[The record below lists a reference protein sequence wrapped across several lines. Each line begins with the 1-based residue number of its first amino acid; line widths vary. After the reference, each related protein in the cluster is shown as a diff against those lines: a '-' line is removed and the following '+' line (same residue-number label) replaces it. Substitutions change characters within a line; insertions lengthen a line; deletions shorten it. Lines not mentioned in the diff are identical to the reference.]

1 MHAAQGGWLPVRAA
15 LHPTGLFIASREIAP
30 GELQDAFMQETVARI
45 SAPERIDQVER
56 GDVVGAAGAA
66 GPEPAGLVFHVS
78 RCGSTLVTQ
87 MLKQHGNL
95 VVYAEPLPF
104 NELLLPPHAWPRR
117 ELVAAIRSLGRAF
130 ARHADRP
137 FVLKF
142 TSWNTLFCDVV
153 AEAFPSSPWILC
165 VRDPVEV
172 AVSLLERPPGW
183 LGLVDAGRQA
193 ATPEE
198 KVAGVLGAFC
208 DSAAR
213 LDAARGRVVKY
224 ESLPGAVWDI
234 VAPHFSLAIDAA
246 GRQRMKEIAGS
257 QSKSP
262 FGKQAEFVADAAAKQ
277 AAASASLRRAIDV
290 LARPKLALLEKI
302 HAGASR

>member
-1 MHAAQGGWLPVRAA
+1 MRAA

-30 GELQDAFMQETVARI
+30 GELQDAFMQETVARVA
-45 SAPERIDQVER
+45 APERIDQVER
-56 GDVVGAAGAA
+56 GGVGGAT
-66 GPEPAGLVFHVS
+66 GPVPAGLVFHVS

-87 MLKQHGNL
+87 MLKQLGNL

-104 NELLLPPHAWPRR
+104 NELLLPPHAWPRP
-117 ELVAAIRSLGRAF
+117 ELVAAIRSLGTAF
-130 ARHADRP
+130 ARHASRP

-142 TSWNTLFCDVV
+142 TSWNTFFCDIV

-172 AVSLLERPPGW
+172 CVSLVERPPGW

-193 ATPEE
+193 ASPEE
-198 KVAGVLGAFC
+198 KVAHVLGAFC

-213 LDAARGRVVKY
+213 LDASRGRLVRY

-246 GRQRMKEIAGS
+246 GRQRMTMVAGT

-262 FGKQAEFVADAAAKQ
+262 LGKQAAFVADAAAKQ
-277 AAASASLRRAIDV
+277 AAASASLRRAIDA
-290 LARPKLALLEKI
+290 LARPKLAMLEKI

>member
-30 GELQDAFMQETVARI
+30 DELQDAFMQETVARV
-45 SAPERIDQVER
+45 AAAERIDQVER
-56 GDVVGAAGAA
+56 AGVGGVAGAA
-66 GPEPAGLVFHVS
+66 PAGLVFHVS

-117 ELVAAIRSLGRAF
+117 ELVAAIRSLGAAF
-130 ARHADRP
+130 GRHAGRP

-142 TSWNTLFCDVV
+142 TSWNTLFCDIV

-172 AVSLLERPPGW
+172 GVSLVQRPPGW

-193 ATPEE
+193 ASPEE
-198 KVAGVLGAFC
+198 KVAQVYGAFC
-208 DSAAR
+208 ESAAR
-213 LDAARGRVVKY
+213 LDAGRGRLIRY
-224 ESLPGAVWDI
+224 ESLPGSVWDV
-234 VAPHFSLAIDAA
+234 VAPHFSLAMDSA
-246 GRQRMKEIAGS
+246 GRQRMAEIARI
-257 QSKSP
+257 QSKLP
-262 FGKQAEFVADAAAKQ
+262 LGKRAEFVADAAAKQ
-277 AAASASLRRAIDV
+277 SVASASLRRAIDS
-290 LARPKLALLEKI
+290 LARPKLAMLEKI

>member
-1 MHAAQGGWLPVRAA
+1 MHAAQGDWLPVRAA

-30 GELQDAFMQETVARI
+30 DELQDAFMQETVARV
-45 SAPERIDQVER
+45 AAAERIAQVER
-56 GDVVGAAGAA
+56 AGVGVAAADAA
-66 GPEPAGLVFHVS
+66 PAGLVFHVA

-104 NELLLPPHAWPRR
+104 NELLLPPHAWPRQ
-117 ELVAAIRSLGRAF
+117 ELVAAIRSLGAAF
-130 ARHADRP
+130 ARHSGRP

-142 TSWNTLFCDVV
+142 TSWNTLFCDIV

-165 VRDPVEV
+165 IRDPVEV
-172 AVSLLERPPGW
+172 GVSLVDRPPGW
-183 LGLVDAGRQA
+183 LGLVDAGRLA
-193 ATPEE
+193 ASPEE
-198 KVAGVLGAFC
+198 KVAHVFAAFC
-208 DSAAR
+208 ESAVR
-213 LDAARGRVVKY
+213 LDAGRGRLVRY
-224 ESLPGAVWDI
+224 ESLPGAVWDV

-246 GRQRMKEIAGS
+246 GRQRMADSARI

-262 FGKQAEFVADAAAKQ
+262 LGKRVAFVADAAAKQ
-277 AAASASLRRAIDV
+277 AVASASLRRAIDA
-290 LARPKLALLEKI
+290 LARPKLAMLEKI

>member
-1 MHAAQGGWLPVRAA
+1 MHAAQGDWLPVRAA

-30 GELQDAFMQETVARI
+30 DELQDAFMQETVSRVA
-45 SAPERIDQVER
+45 AAERIVQVER
-56 GDVVGAAGAA
+56 AGVGVAAAGEA
-66 GPEPAGLVFHVS
+66 PAGLVFHVA

-104 NELLLPPHAWPRR
+104 NELLLPPHAWPRQ
-117 ELVAAIRSLGRAF
+117 ELVAAIRSLGAAF
-130 ARHADRP
+130 ARHSGRP

-142 TSWNTLFCDVV
+142 TSWNTLFCDIV

-165 VRDPVEV
+165 IRDPVEV
-172 AVSLLERPPGW
+172 GVSLVDRPPGW
-183 LGLVDAGRQA
+183 LGLVDAGRLA
-193 ATPEE
+193 ASPEE
-198 KVAGVLGAFC
+198 KVAHVFAAFC
-208 DSAAR
+208 ESAVR
-213 LDAARGRVVKY
+213 LDAGRGRLVRY
-224 ESLPGAVWDI
+224 ESLPGAVWDV

-246 GRQRMKEIAGS
+246 GRQRMADSARI

-262 FGKQAEFVADAAAKQ
+262 LGKRVAFVADAAAKQ
-277 AAASASLRRAIDV
+277 AVASASLRRAIDA
-290 LARPKLALLEKI
+290 LARPKLAMLEKI

>member
-1 MHAAQGGWLPVRAA
+1 MRAA

-30 GELQDAFMQETVARI
+30 GELQDPFMQETVVRVA
-45 SAPERIDQVER
+45 APERIDQVER
-56 GDVVGAAGAA
+56 ALVGGAPGVV
-66 GPEPAGLVFHVS
+66 PAGLVFHVS

-117 ELVAAIRSLGRAF
+117 ELVGAIRSLGHAF
-130 ARHADRP
+130 ARHAGRP

-142 TSWNTLFCDVV
+142 TSWNTIFCDIV
-153 AEAFPSSPWILC
+153 AQAFPSSPWILC

-172 AVSLLERPPGW
+172 GVSLLERPPGW

-198 KVAGVLGAFC
+198 KVAQVLGAFC

-213 LDAARGRVVKY
+213 LDAARGRLVRY

-246 GRQRMKEIAGS
+246 GRQRMQEIAGV

-262 FGKQAEFVADAAAKQ
+262 LGTQAEFVADAAAKQ
-277 AAASASLRRAIDV
+277 AAASASLRRAIDA
-290 LARPKLALLEKI
+290 LARPKLAMLEKI

>member
-1 MHAAQGGWLPVRAA
+1 MHAAQGSWLPVRAA

-30 GELQDAFMQETVARI
+30 GELQDAFMQETVARV
-45 SAPERIDQVER
+45 SAPEKIDQVER
-56 GDVVGAAGAA
+56 SSVGGAAGAA
-66 GPEPAGLVFHVS
+66 PAGLVFHVS

-117 ELVAAIRSLGRAF
+117 ELVAAIRSLGHAF
-130 ARHADRP
+130 ARHAAQP

-142 TSWNTLFCDVV
+142 TSWNTLFCDIV

-172 AVSLLERPPGW
+172 GVSLLERPPGW

-193 ATPEE
+193 AAPEE
-198 KVAGVLGAFC
+198 KVAQVLGAFC
-208 DSAAR
+208 DAAAR
-213 LDAARGRVVKY
+213 LDAARGRLVRY

-246 GRQRMKEIAGS
+246 GRQRMKEIAGI

-277 AAASASLRRAIDV
+277 AAASASLRRAIDA
-290 LARPKLALLEKI
+290 LARPKLAMLEKPF
-302 HAGASR
+302 AGASR